1 MKQGPNTIKQWK
13 QALRLYVQV
22 SMQHCEQSS
31 PSKSQTCFM
40 LHSCKL
46 SIMPLSPVIKNYIII
61 FEQNVQQ
68 RFQQLIMNWDLKA
81 FRRVWTE
88 SRRDF
93 YIKRQEIFQSAFVLG
108 SEVGSVPEIISV
120 LIIPVRK
127 CGKQIVPHWAQHG
140 VNGLI
145 AKEKQG
151 NLLSSTC

>member
-1 MKQGPNTIKQWK
+1 
-13 QALRLYVQV
+13 
-22 SMQHCEQSS
+22 
-31 PSKSQTCFM
+31 
-40 LHSCKL
+40 
-46 SIMPLSPVIKNYIII
+46 MPLSPVIKNYIII

-88 SRRDF
+88 SRCDF

-127 CGKQIVPHWAQHG
+127 CGKQIVPH
-140 VNGLI
+140 
-145 AKEKQG
+145 
-151 NLLSSTC
+151 

>member
-1 MKQGPNTIKQWK
+1 METSTPTICASEHA
-13 QALRLYVQV
+13 ALWAKFPFQIPDLLYA
-22 SMQHCEQSS
+22 SFMQIINNA
-31 PSKSQTCFM
+31 FI
-40 LHSCKL
+40 SCD
-46 SIMPLSPVIKNYIII
+46 KNYVII

>member
-1 MKQGPNTIKQWK
+1 
-13 QALRLYVQV
+13 
-22 SMQHCEQSS
+22 
-31 PSKSQTCFM
+31 
-40 LHSCKL
+40 
-46 SIMPLSPVIKNYIII
+46 MPLSPVIKNYIII

-68 RFQQLIMNWDLKA
+68 WFQQLIMNWDLKA

-127 CGKQIVPHWAQHG
+127 CGKQIVPH
-140 VNGLI
+140 
-145 AKEKQG
+145 
-151 NLLSSTC
+151 